1 MINRYT
7 LPEMGALWSEA
18 AKFQKWLDVELAVCE
33 VHAEMGTIPLDA
45 LAEIKARAAFT
56 VERINEIERT
66 TDHDVF
72 AFTTA
77 LAENIG
83 ESARFVHYGLTSSD
97 VVDTANALLL
107 SDACDLLLKRVD
119 ALLEVLKRRAYEF
132 KDTPQIG
139 RTHGVHAEPT
149 SYGLTFALWFDE
161 MRRNRLRLERARE
174 TVAVGKISGA
184 VGAFAH
190 LDPEVE
196 ERVCARLGL
205 RPAPVSTQIIQR
217 DNYAEYL
224 STLALVASSLDKFAL
239 QVRHWQRT
247 EVREAEERFKK
258 GQKGSS
264 AMPHKRNP
272 ILSER
277 ICGMARVVRG
287 YALAGL
293 ESVAL
298 WHERDISHSS
308 AERVILPDSSI
319 ALDYMLAKATSLIDT
334 LVVYPARMLENLQ
347 ATRGLVFSGQ
357 LLLALARSGVS
368 REQAYEWAQRNAM
381 KTWDEGGDFRTR
393 VLEDADITAHLS
405 RDEIERAFSLET
417 YLRNVDKVFARVFDE
432 DQKPESGAGRKL
444 KLKAGREIALPG
456 EL

>member
-1 MINRYT
+1 MIERYT
-7 LPEMGALWSEA
+7 LPEMGALWSEQN
-18 AKFQKWLDVELAVCE
+18 KFQKWLDVELAVCE
-33 VHAEMGTIPLDA
+33 VHAGMGTIPPEALD
-45 LAEIKARAAFT
+45 EIKARAAFT

-66 TDHDVF
+66 TDHDVI

-83 ESARFVHYGLTSSD
+83 EAARFVHYGLTSSD

-107 SDACDLLLKRVD
+107 RDACDLLLKKID
-119 ALLEVLKRRAYEF
+119 TLLEVLKRRAYEF

-149 SYGLTFALWFDE
+149 SFGLTFALWFDE
-161 MRRNRLRLERARE
+161 MRRNRERLTRARE
-174 TVAVGKISGA
+174 AVAVGKISGA

-190 LDPEVE
+190 LDPIVE

-205 RPAPVSTQIIQR
+205 RPAPVSTQVIQR

-224 STLALVASSLDKFAL
+224 CTLALIASSLEKFAL
-239 QVRHWQRT
+239 QIRHWQRT

-277 ICGMARVVRG
+277 ICGMARVMRG
-287 YALAGL
+287 YSVAGL

-334 LVVYPARMLENLQ
+334 LVVYPERMLENLN

-357 LLLALARSGVS
+357 LLLALTRSGVS
-368 REQAYEWAQRNAM
+368 REQAYEWTQRNAM
-381 KTWDEGGDFRTR
+381 KTWDEGSDFRTR
-393 VLEDADITAHLS
+393 VLEDTDIGAHLS
-405 RDEIERAFSLET
+405 REEIERAFALET
-417 YLRNVDKVFARVFDE
+417 YLRNVDAVFVRVFE
-432 DQKPESGAGRKL
+432 GGVTF
-444 KLKAGREIALPG
+444 
-456 EL
+456 

>member
-33 VHAEMGTIPLDA
+33 VHAEMGTIPEDA

-66 TDHDVF
+66 TDHDVI

-77 LAENIG
+77 LAEKIG

-107 SDACDLLLKRVD
+107 RDACDLLLKRID

-132 KDTPQIG
+132 KETPQIG

-149 SYGLTFALWFDE
+149 SFGLTFALWYDE
-161 MRRNRLRLERARE
+161 MRRNRERLELARAR
-174 TVAVGKISGA
+174 VAVGKISGA

-205 RPAPVSTQIIQR
+205 RAAPVSTQVIQR

-224 STLALVASSLDKFAL
+224 STLAIVASSLDKFAL
-239 QVRHWQRT
+239 QIRHWQRT

-287 YALAGL
+287 YAIAGL

-334 LVVYPARMLENLQ
+334 LVVYPARMLENLN

-357 LLLALARSGVS
+357 LLLALTRGGVS
-368 REQAYEWAQRNAM
+368 REQAYEWTQRNAM

-393 VLEDADITAHLS
+393 VLEDSDIGAHLS
-405 RDEIERAFSLET
+405 RAEIERAFALDT
-417 YLRNVDKVFARVFDE
+417 YLRNVGAVFTRVF
-432 DQKPESGAGRKL
+432 
-444 KLKAGREIALPG
+444 G
-456 EL
+456 ERAATNDG

>member
-1 MINRYT
+1 MISRYT

-33 VHAEMGTIPLDA
+33 VHAEMGTIPRAA
-45 LAEIKARAAFT
+45 LEEIKARARFT
-56 VERINEIERT
+56 VERIHEIEQT
-66 TDHDVF
+66 TDHDVI

-83 ESARFVHYGLTSSD
+83 EAARFVHYGLTSSD

-107 SDACDLLLKRVD
+107 RDTCDLLLAKID
-119 ALLEVLKRRAYEF
+119 ALMVVLRRRAFEF
-132 KDTPQIG
+132 KETPQIG

-149 SYGLTFALWFDE
+149 SFGLTFALWFDE
-161 MRRNRLRLERARE
+161 MRRNRERLTRARE
-174 TVAVGKISGA
+174 AVAVGKISGA

-190 LDPEVE
+190 LDPIVE
-196 ERVCARLGL
+196 EKVCARLGL
-205 RPAPVSTQIIQR
+205 KPAPVSTQVIQR
-217 DNYAEYL
+217 DIYAEYL
-224 STLALVASSLDKFAL
+224 CTLAVVASSLDKFAL

-247 EVREAEERFKK
+247 EVREAEERFKR

-277 ICGMARVVRG
+277 ICGLARVVRG
-287 YALAGL
+287 YAVAGL

-308 AERVILPDSSI
+308 AERVVLPDASI
-319 ALDYMLAKATSLIDT
+319 ALDYMLHKAAGLIDT
-334 LVVYPARMLENLQ
+334 LVVYPERMLQNLH

-357 LLLALARSGVS
+357 LLLALTRAGVG
-368 REQAYEWAQRNAM
+368 REQAYEWVQRNAM
-381 KTWDEGGDFRTR
+381 RAWDEGADFRALVGADEDIKARLTPAEVER
-393 VLEDADITAHLS
+393 VFALD
-405 RDEIERAFSLET
+405 T
-417 YLRNVDKVFARVFDE
+417 YLRNVDAIFARVFTTNAAR
-432 DQKPESGAGRKL
+432 Q
-444 KLKAGREIALPG
+444 
-456 EL
+456 